1 MHMTMK
7 KKPQILIVD
16 DESYARQAIEMLLL
30 KESYELFFAE
40 DAHEALAQLDDEI
53 PDVILSDVMMPN
65 MDGFELCQRIKR
77 NPKWNHVPIIL
88 VTALD
93 SKQDLARGLEAGA
106 DDFLHKPI
114 NGLELRA
121 RVRSML
127 RIKLRH
133 DELQAALQM
142 RQDLANMIVHDIRSP
157 LSTIL
162 IYCDLL
168 EAEMTGNMETL
179 ETIRSEANRLSSF
192 LTDMLMMA
200 KMEHGRLMLSHSP
213 VDVNEMAT
221 AVRDSYEP
229 MAQLKEIDLELD
241 LPEKSSQ
248 LMLDANLW
256 RRVLDNL
263 LSNALKFS
271 PTGGNV
277 TLKVRYDGKP
287 ATGSNGS
294 TPHLSL
300 QVIDEGPGIAP
311 EHYETIFDKFQIVA
325 TGRRDVKQVGLGLAF
340 CKMVVEAH
348 KGRISVASNKP
359 RGSVFTVEL

>member
-1 MHMTMK
+1 MN

-16 DESYARQAIEMLLL
+16 DESYARQTIEMLLL

-127 RIKLRH
+127 RIKQRH

-168 EAEMTGNMETL
+168 EAELDGHVQTL
-179 ETIRSEANRLSSF
+179 DTIRGEANRLSSF

-200 KMEHGRLMLSHSP
+200 KMEHGRLMLSQSP
-213 VDVNEMAT
+213 VDINEL
-221 AVRDSYEP
+221 AVAVKNSYEP
-229 MAQLKEIDLELD
+229 MASLKEITFHLD
-241 LPEKSSQ
+241 LPDESNKMS
-248 LMLDANLW
+248 LDANLW

-263 LSNALKFS
+263 VSNAVKFS
-271 PTGGNV
+271 PTGGNI
-277 TLKVRYDGKP
+277 TLKVRYADGGP
-287 ATGSNGS
+287 SRNGS
-294 TPHLSL
+294 APHLNL
-300 QVIDEGPGIAP
+300 QVIDEGPGIAV
-311 EHYETIFDKFQIVA
+311 EHYETIFDKFKIVA

-348 KGRISVASNKP
+348 NGRIFVAANKP

>member
-1 MHMTMK
+1 MDR
-7 KKPQILIVD
+7 KPQILIVD
-16 DESYARQAIEMLLL
+16 DEPYARQTIEMLLL

-40 DAHEALAQLDDEI
+40 DAHEALAQLDDEL

-77 NPKWNHVPIIL
+77 NPKWNHIPIIL

-168 EAEMTGNMETL
+168 ESELDGNLQTL
-179 ETIRSEANRLSSF
+179 DTIRSEANRLSSF

-213 VDVNEMAT
+213 VDVNELAA

-229 MAQLKEIDLELD
+229 MARLKEINLQLD
-241 LPEKSSQ
+241 LPEESNMLS
-248 LMLDANLW
+248 LDANLW

-263 LSNALKFS
+263 VSNAVKFS
-271 PTGGNV
+271 PTGGNI
-277 TLKVRYDGKP
+277 TLRVRYNKP
-287 ATGSNGS
+287 SSNNGAV
-294 TPHLSL
+294 PHLNL
-300 QVIDEGPGIAP
+300 QVIDEGPGIAA
-311 EHYETIFDKFQIVA
+311 EHYETIFDKFKIVA

-348 KGRISVASNKP
+348 DGRISVSANQP

>member
-1 MHMTMK
+1 MN

-16 DESYARQAIEMLLL
+16 DESYARQTIEMLLL

-127 RIKLRH
+127 RIKQRH

-168 EAEMTGNMETL
+168 ESELDGNVQTL
-179 ETIRSEANRLSSF
+179 DTIRGEANRLSSF

-200 KMEHGRLMLSHSP
+200 KMEHGRLMLSQSP
-213 VDVNEMAT
+213 VDVNEL
-221 AVRDSYEP
+221 AVAVKNSYEP
-229 MAQLKEIDLELD
+229 MARLKDINFHLD
-241 LPEKSSQ
+241 LPDEGNKLS
-248 LMLDANLW
+248 LDANLW

-263 LSNALKFS
+263 VSNAVKFS
-271 PTGGNV
+271 PTGGNI
-277 TLKVRYDGKP
+277 TLRVRYESSGP
-287 ATGSNGS
+287 SQNGS
-294 TPHLSL
+294 VPHLNL
-300 QVIDEGPGIAP
+300 QVIDEGPGIAA
-311 EHYETIFDKFQIVA
+311 EHYETIFDKFKIVA

-348 KGRISVASNKP
+348 NGRISVTANKP
-359 RGSVFTVEL
+359 RGSIFTVEL

>member
-1 MHMTMK
+1 MNRN
-7 KKPQILIVD
+7 PQILIVD
-16 DESYARQAIEMLLL
+16 DEPYARQAIEMLLM
-30 KESYELFFAE
+30 KESYELLFAE

-53 PDVILSDVMMPN
+53 QDVILSDVMMPN

-77 NPKWNHVPIIL
+77 NPKWSHVPIIL

-93 SKQDLARGLEAGA
+93 SKPDLARGLEAGA

-168 EAEMTGNMETL
+168 ESEMGGNVPTL
-179 ETIRSEANRLSSF
+179 ETIRGEANRLSSF

-200 KMEHGRLMLSHSP
+200 KMEHGRLMLSQSL
-213 VDVNEMAT
+213 VDVNELAT
-221 AVRDSYEP
+221 AVRDSYEQ
-229 MAQLKEIDLELD
+229 MARLKEITIDLD
-241 LPEKSSQ
+241 LPEKSEKLS
-248 LMLDANLW
+248 LDANLW

-263 LSNALKFS
+263 VSNAVKFS
-271 PTGGNV
+271 PTGGNI
-277 TLKVRYDGKP
+277 TLRLRYDGP
-287 ATGSNGS
+287 GVASSNGS
-294 TPHLSL
+294 SPHLNL
-300 QVIDEGPGIAP
+300 QVVDEGPGIAP
-311 EHYETIFDKFQIVA
+311 EHFETIFDKFQIVA

-348 KGRISVASNKP
+348 NGRIFVAANKP

>member
-1 MHMTMK
+1 MN

-16 DESYARQAIEMLLL
+16 DEPYARQAVEMLLM

-77 NPKWNHVPIIL
+77 NPKWTHVPIIL

-168 EAEMTGNMETL
+168 EAELDGHVDTL
-179 ETIRSEANRLSSF
+179 ETIRGEANRLSSF

-200 KMEHGRLMLSHSP
+200 KMEHGRLMLSQSP
-213 VDVNEMAT
+213 VDVNVLAT

-229 MAQLKEIDLELD
+229 MARLKEINLTLEL
-241 LPEKSSQ
+241 PEESRKLS
-248 LMLDANLW
+248 LDANLW

-263 LSNALKFS
+263 VSNAIKFS
-271 PTGGNV
+271 PTGGNI
-277 TLKVRYDGKP
+277 TLRLQYDG
-287 ATGSNGS
+287 AGVTSDNGS
-294 TPHLSL
+294 SPHLKL
-300 QVIDEGPGIAP
+300 QVIDEGPGIAQ
-311 EHYETIFDKFQIVA
+311 EHFETIFDKFKIVA

-348 KGRISVASNKP
+348 NGRIFVAANEP
-359 RGSVFTVEL
+359 RGSIFTVEL

>member
-1 MHMTMK
+1 MNE
-7 KKPQILIVD
+7 KPQILIVD
-16 DESYARQAIEMLLL
+16 DESYARQTIEMLLL

-40 DAHEALAQLDDEI
+40 DAHEALAQLDDEL

-127 RIKLRH
+127 RIKQRH
-133 DELQAALQM
+133 DDLQAALQM

-168 EAEMTGNMETL
+168 ESELDGNVQTL
-179 ETIRSEANRLSSF
+179 DTIRGEANRLSSF

-200 KMEHGRLMLSHSP
+200 KMEHGRLMLSQSP
-213 VDVNEMAT
+213 VDINELSV
-221 AVRDSYEP
+221 AVKNSYEP
-229 MAQLKEIDLELD
+229 MAQLKEINFHLD
-241 LPEKSSQ
+241 LPEESNKLS
-248 LMLDANLW
+248 LDANLW

-263 LSNALKFS
+263 VSNAIKFS
-271 PTGGNV
+271 PTGGNI
-277 TLKVRYDGKP
+277 TLKVRYEDGGP
-287 ATGSNGS
+287 SQNGNV
-294 TPHLSL
+294 PHLNL
-300 QVIDEGPGIAP
+300 QVMDEGPGIAA
-311 EHYETIFDKFQIVA
+311 EHYETIFDKFKIVA

-348 KGRISVASNKP
+348 NGRISVSANKP
-359 RGSVFTVEL
+359 RGSIFTVEL

>member
-1 MHMTMK
+1 MIEMNPK
-7 KKPQILIVD
+7 ILIVD
-16 DESYARQAIEMLLL
+16 DEPYARQAIEMLLM

-162 IYCDLL
+162 IYCDLM
-168 EAEMTGNMETL
+168 EAELDGNVQTL
-179 ETIRSEANRLSSF
+179 DTIRGEANRLSSF

-200 KMEHGRLMLSHSP
+200 KMEHGRLMLSQSQ
-213 VDVNEMAT
+213 VDVNELAT
-221 AVRDSYEP
+221 AVCDSYAP
-229 MAQLKEIDLELD
+229 MARLKEVDLALD
-241 LPEKSSQ
+241 LPDETKKI
-248 LMLDANLW
+248 LLDANLW

-263 LSNALKFS
+263 VSNAVKFS
-271 PTGGNV
+271 PTKGNI
-277 TLKVRYDGKP
+277 TLRVRYDGP
-287 ATGSNGS
+287 GVASSNGS
-294 TPHLSL
+294 SPHLNL

-348 KGRISVASNKP
+348 NGRISVQANKP

>member
-1 MHMTMK
+1 MSMN

-16 DESYARQAIEMLLL
+16 DEPYARQTIEMLLL

-40 DAHEALAQLDDEI
+40 DAHEALAQLDDEL

-77 NPKWNHVPIIL
+77 NPKWTHVPIIL

-133 DELQAALQM
+133 DELQVALQM

-168 EAEMTGNMETL
+168 EPELEGNAVHTL
-179 ETIRSEANRLSSF
+179 ETIRSEANRLSAF

-200 KMEHGRLMLSHSP
+200 KMEHGRLMLTHSL
-213 VDVNEMAT
+213 VDVNELAL
-221 AVRDSYEP
+221 AVRDSYLQ
-229 MAQLKEIDLELD
+229 MASLKEINLQLD
-241 LPEKSSQ
+241 LPEKSSK
-248 LMLDANLW
+248 LLLDANLW

-263 LSNALKFS
+263 MSNAVKFS
-271 PTGGNV
+271 PTGGKI
-277 TLKVRYDGKP
+277 TLKIRYDDSGP
-287 ATGSNGS
+287 SSNGS
-294 TPHLSL
+294 APHLNL
-300 QVIDEGPGIAP
+300 QVIDEGPGIAI
-311 EHYETIFDKFQIVA
+311 EHYETIFDKFKIVA

-348 KGRISVASNKP
+348 NGRIFVTANKP
-359 RGSVFTVEL
+359 RGSIFTVEL

>member
-1 MHMTMK
+1 MNE
-7 KKPQILIVD
+7 KPQILIVD
-16 DESYARQAIEMLLL
+16 DESYARQTIEMLLL

-40 DAHEALAQLDDEI
+40 DAHEALAQLDDEL

-127 RIKLRH
+127 RIKQRH
-133 DELQAALQM
+133 DDLQAALQM

-168 EAEMTGNMETL
+168 ESELDGNIQTL
-179 ETIRSEANRLSSF
+179 DIIRSEANRLSSF

-200 KMEHGRLMLSHSP
+200 KMEHGRLMLSQSP
-213 VDVNEMAT
+213 VDINELSV
-221 AVRDSYEP
+221 AVKNSYEP
-229 MAQLKEIDLELD
+229 MAQLKEINFHLD
-241 LPEKSSQ
+241 LPEESNKLS
-248 LMLDANLW
+248 LDANLW

-263 LSNALKFS
+263 VSNAIKFS
-271 PTGGNV
+271 PTGGNI
-277 TLKVRYDGKP
+277 TLKVRYEDGGP
-287 ATGSNGS
+287 SQNGNV
-294 TPHLSL
+294 PHLNL
-300 QVIDEGPGIAP
+300 QVMDEGPGIAA
-311 EHYETIFDKFQIVA
+311 EHYETIFDKFKIVA

-348 KGRISVASNKP
+348 HGRISVSANKP
-359 RGSVFTVEL
+359 RGSIFTVEL

>member
-1 MHMTMK
+1 MNE
-7 KKPQILIVD
+7 KPQILIVD
-16 DESYARQAIEMLLL
+16 DESYARQTIEMLLL

-40 DAHEALAQLDDEI
+40 DAHEALAQLDDEL

-127 RIKLRH
+127 RIKQRH
-133 DELQAALQM
+133 DDLQAALQM

-168 EAEMTGNMETL
+168 ESELDGNIQTL
-179 ETIRSEANRLSSF
+179 DIIRSEANRLSSF

-200 KMEHGRLMLSHSP
+200 KMEHGRLMLSQSP
-213 VDVNEMAT
+213 VDINELSV
-221 AVRDSYEP
+221 AVKNSYEP
-229 MAQLKEIDLELD
+229 MAQLKEINFHLD
-241 LPEKSSQ
+241 LPEESNKLS
-248 LMLDANLW
+248 LDANLW

-263 LSNALKFS
+263 VSNAIKFS
-271 PTGGNV
+271 PTGGNI
-277 TLKVRYDGKP
+277 TLKVRYEDGGP
-287 ATGSNGS
+287 SQNGNV
-294 TPHLSL
+294 PHLNL
-300 QVIDEGPGIAP
+300 QVMDEGPGIAA
-311 EHYETIFDKFQIVA
+311 EHYETIFDKFKIVA

-348 KGRISVASNKP
+348 NGRISVSANKP
-359 RGSVFTVEL
+359 RGSIFTVEL

>member
-1 MHMTMK
+1 MN

-16 DESYARQAIEMLLL
+16 DEPYARQTIEMLLL

-168 EAEMTGNMETL
+168 EGELGGHVPTL
-179 ETIRSEANRLSSF
+179 ETIRGEANRLSSF

-200 KMEHGRLMLSHSP
+200 KMEHGRLMLSQSP

-221 AVRDSYEP
+221 AVRDSYAP
-229 MAQLKEIDLELD
+229 MAKLKDIDLNLD
-241 LPEKSSQ
+241 LPEQGTQ

-263 LSNALKFS
+263 LSNAVKFS
-271 PTGGNV
+271 PTGGRV
-277 TLKVRYDGKP
+277 TLRVRYESGSTS
-287 ATGSNGS
+287 ASNGNK
-294 TPHLSL
+294 PHLNL

-311 EHYETIFDKFQIVA
+311 EHYETVFDKFQIVA
-325 TGRRDVKQVGLGLAF
+325 SGRRDVKQVGLGLAF

-348 KGRISVASNKP
+348 NGRISVASNSP

>member
-1 MHMTMK
+1 MSMNR
-7 KKPQILIVD
+7 KPQILIVD
-16 DESYARQAIEMLLL
+16 DEPYARQTIEMLLL

-168 EAEMTGNMETL
+168 DAELGGGVETL
-179 ETIRSEANRLSSF
+179 ETIRGEANRLSSF

-200 KMEHGRLMLSHSP
+200 KMEHGRLMLNHSP

-221 AVRDSYEP
+221 AVRDSYRP
-229 MAQLKEIDLELD
+229 MAQLKEIDLALD
-241 LPEKSSQ
+241 LPEQTNQ

-271 PTGGNV
+271 PTGGIV
-277 TLKVRYDGKP
+277 TLKVRYENNLN
-287 ATGSNGS
+287 TGNNGS
-294 TPHLSL
+294 TPHLNL

-311 EHYETIFDKFQIVA
+311 EHYETVFDKFQIVA

-348 KGRISVASNKP
+348 NGRISVASNQP
-359 RGSVFTVEL
+359 RGSIFKVEL

>member
-1 MHMTMK
+1 MNMN

-16 DESYARQAIEMLLL
+16 DEPYARQTIEMLLL

-168 EAEMTGNMETL
+168 EAELGGHVPTL
-179 ETIRSEANRLSSF
+179 ETIRGEANRLSSF

-213 VDVNEMAT
+213 VDVNELAT
-221 AVRDSYEP
+221 DVCDSYEP
-229 MAQLKEIDLELD
+229 MARLKDIKLRLD
-241 LPEKSSQ
+241 LPEESNKLS
-248 LMLDANLW
+248 LDANLW

-263 LSNALKFS
+263 LSNAVKFS
-271 PTGGNV
+271 PTGGHI
-277 TLKVRYDGKP
+277 TMKIRYEGG
-287 ATGSNGS
+287 GSNGS
-294 TPHLSL
+294 VSHLFL
-300 QVIDEGPGIAP
+300 QVIDEGPGIAT
-311 EHYETIFDKFQIVA
+311 EYFETIFDKFQIVA

-340 CKMVVEAH
+340 CKMVIEAH
-348 KGRISVASNKP
+348 NGRISVSANQP
-359 RGSVFTVEL
+359 RGSIFTVEL

>member
-1 MHMTMK
+1 MN

-16 DESYARQAIEMLLL
+16 DESYARQTIEMLLL

-127 RIKLRH
+127 RIKMRH

-168 EAEMTGNMETL
+168 ESELDGNVQTL
-179 ETIRSEANRLSSF
+179 DTIRGEANRLSSF

-200 KMEHGRLMLSHSP
+200 KMEHGRLMLSQSP
-213 VDVNEMAT
+213 VDVNEL
-221 AVRDSYEP
+221 AVAVKNSYEP
-229 MAQLKEIDLELD
+229 IARLKEISFLLD
-241 LPEKSSQ
+241 LPDKSNK
-248 LMLDANLW
+248 LLLDANLW

-263 LSNALKFS
+263 VSNAVKFS
-271 PTGGNV
+271 PTGGNI
-277 TLKVRYDGKP
+277 TLKVRYDDSGL
-287 ATGSNGS
+287 SRNGS
-294 TPHLSL
+294 VPHLNL
-300 QVIDEGPGIAP
+300 QVIDEGPGIAA
-311 EHYETIFDKFQIVA
+311 EHYETIFDKFKIVA

-348 KGRISVASNKP
+348 NGRISVCANEP
-359 RGSVFTVEL
+359 RGSIFTVEL

>member
-1 MHMTMK
+1 MN

-16 DESYARQAIEMLLL
+16 DEPYARQTIEMLLL

-168 EAEMTGNMETL
+168 EGELGGHVPTL
-179 ETIRSEANRLSSF
+179 ETIRGEANRLSSF

-221 AVRDSYEP
+221 AVRDSYAP
-229 MAQLKEIDLELD
+229 MAKLKDINLDLD
-241 LPEKSSQ
+241 LPEQ
-248 LMLDANLW
+248 GTQMMLDANLW

-271 PTGGNV
+271 PTGGRV
-277 TLKVRYDGKP
+277 TLRVRYEPGQS
-287 ATGSNGS
+287 TVSNGNR
-294 TPHLSL
+294 PHLHL

-311 EHYETIFDKFQIVA
+311 EHHETIFDKFQIVA
-325 TGRRDVKQVGLGLAF
+325 SGRRDVKQVGLGLAF

-348 KGRISVASNKP
+348 NGRIFVVSNSP

>member
-1 MHMTMK
+1 MNE
-7 KKPQILIVD
+7 KPQILIVD
-16 DESYARQAIEMLLL
+16 DESYARQTIEMLLL

-40 DAHEALAQLDDEI
+40 DAHEALAQLDDEV

-127 RIKLRH
+127 RIKQRH

-168 EAEMTGNMETL
+168 EPELDGNVQTL
-179 ETIRSEANRLSSF
+179 DTIRGEDNRLSSF

-200 KMEHGRLMLSHSP
+200 KMEHGRLMLSQSP
-213 VDVNEMAT
+213 VDINELAMA
-221 AVRDSYEP
+221 VKNSYEP
-229 MAQLKEIDLELD
+229 MARLKDINFHLD
-241 LPEKSSQ
+241 LPDESNKLS
-248 LMLDANLW
+248 LDANLW

-263 LSNALKFS
+263 VSNAVKFS
-271 PTGGNV
+271 PTGGNI
-277 TLKVRYDGKP
+277 TLKVRYDDAGP
-287 ATGSNGS
+287 SRNGNV
-294 TPHLSL
+294 PHLNL
-300 QVIDEGPGIAP
+300 QVIDEGPGIAA
-311 EHYETIFDKFQIVA
+311 EHYETIFDKFKIVA

-348 KGRISVASNKP
+348 NGRISVSANKP
-359 RGSVFTVEL
+359 RGSIFTVEL

>member
-1 MHMTMK
+1 MN

-16 DESYARQAIEMLLL
+16 DESYARQTIEMLLL

-168 EAEMTGNMETL
+168 ESELDGNVQTL
-179 ETIRSEANRLSSF
+179 DTIRSEANRLSAF

-200 KMEHGRLMLSHSP
+200 KMEHGRLMLSQSP
-213 VDVNEMAT
+213 VDINEL
-221 AVRDSYEP
+221 AVAVKNSYEP
-229 MAQLKEIDLELD
+229 MARLKEINFQLD
-241 LPEKSSQ
+241 LPEESNKLS
-248 LMLDANLW
+248 LDANLW

-263 LSNALKFS
+263 VSNALKFS
-271 PTGGNV
+271 PTGGNI
-277 TLKVRYDGKP
+277 TLKVRYDDSGP
-287 ATGSNGS
+287 SQNGS
-294 TPHLSL
+294 VPHLNL
-300 QVIDEGPGIAP
+300 QVIDEGPGIAT
-311 EHYETIFDKFQIVA
+311 EHYETIFDKFKIVA

-348 KGRISVASNKP
+348 NGRISVSANKP
-359 RGSVFTVEL
+359 RGSIFTVEL

>member
-1 MHMTMK
+1 MN
-7 KKPQILIVD
+7 KKPQILVVD
-16 DESYARQAIEMLLL
+16 DEPYARQTIEMLLL

-40 DAHEALAQLDDEI
+40 DAHEALAQLDDEV

-77 NPKWNHVPIIL
+77 NPKWSHVPIIL

-168 EAEMTGNMETL
+168 EAELDSNSNVQTL
-179 ETIRSEANRLSSF
+179 ETIRGEANRLSSF

-221 AVRDSYEP
+221 AVRNSYEP
-229 MAQLKEIDLELD
+229 MARLKEIDLELD
-241 LPEKSSQ
+241 LPETSNQ

-263 LSNALKFS
+263 LSNAVKFS
-271 PTGGNV
+271 PTGGNI
-277 TLKVRYDGKP
+277 TLKVRYDGSQS
-287 ATGSNGS
+287 AGSNGN
-294 TPHLSL
+294 TPHMNL
-300 QVIDEGPGIAP
+300 QVIDEGPGIDPA
-311 EHYETIFDKFQIVA
+311 HYETIFDKFQIVA

-348 KGRISVASNKP
+348 NGRISVTSNKP

>member
-1 MHMTMK
+1 MN

-16 DESYARQAIEMLLL
+16 DEPYARQTIEMLLL

-77 NPKWNHVPIIL
+77 NPKWSHVPIIL

-133 DELQAALQM
+133 DDLQAALQM

-168 EAEMTGNMETL
+168 EAEMGGNVQTL
-179 ETIRSEANRLSSF
+179 ETIRGEANRLSSF

-200 KMEHGRLMLSHSP
+200 KMEHGRLMLSQSP
-213 VDVNEMAT
+213 VDVNELAIS
-221 AVRDSYEP
+221 VRDSYEP
-229 MAQLKEIDLELD
+229 MARLKEINLQLD
-241 LPEKSSQ
+241 LPDESNRM
-248 LMLDANLW
+248 LLDANLW

-263 LSNALKFS
+263 VSNAVKFS
-271 PTGGNV
+271 PTGGNI
-277 TLKVRYDGKP
+277 TLRVRYL
-287 ATGSNGS
+287 SNGVS
-294 TPHLSL
+294 NNGGAPHLNL
-300 QVIDEGPGIAP
+300 QVIDEGPGIAE
-311 EHYETIFDKFQIVA
+311 EHYETIFDKFKIVA

-348 KGRISVASNKP
+348 NGRISVGANEP
-359 RGSVFTVEL
+359 RGSIFTVEV

>member
-1 MHMTMK
+1 MNE
-7 KKPQILIVD
+7 KPQILIVD
-16 DESYARQAIEMLLL
+16 DESYARQTIEMLLL

-40 DAHEALAQLDDEI
+40 DAHEALAQLDDEV

-127 RIKLRH
+127 RIKQRH
-133 DELQAALQM
+133 DELQVALQM

-168 EAEMTGNMETL
+168 EAELDGHVQTL
-179 ETIRSEANRLSSF
+179 DTIRSEANRLSSF

-200 KMEHGRLMLSHSP
+200 KMEHGRLMLSQSP
-213 VDVNEMAT
+213 VDINEL
-221 AVRDSYEP
+221 AVAVKNSYEP
-229 MAQLKEIDLELD
+229 MASLKEIRFHLD
-241 LPEKSSQ
+241 LPDESNKMS
-248 LMLDANLW
+248 LDANLW

-263 LSNALKFS
+263 VSNAVKFS
-271 PTGGNV
+271 PTGGNI
-277 TLKVRYDGKP
+277 TLKVRYDDSSP
-287 ATGSNGS
+287 SSNGS
-294 TPHLSL
+294 VPHLNL
-300 QVIDEGPGIAP
+300 QVIDEGPGIAA
-311 EHYETIFDKFQIVA
+311 EHYETIFDKFKIVA

-348 KGRISVASNKP
+348 NGRISVSANEP

>member
-1 MHMTMK
+1 MD

-16 DESYARQAIEMLLL
+16 DEPYARQAIEMLLM

-168 EAEMTGNMETL
+168 EAELDGNVQTL
-179 ETIRSEANRLSSF
+179 ETIRGEANRLSSF

-200 KMEHGRLMLSHSP
+200 KMEHGRLMLSQSP
-213 VDVNEMAT
+213 VDINELAM
-221 AVRDSYEP
+221 AVRDSYQP
-229 MAQLKEIDLELD
+229 MARLKEIDLDLD
-241 LPEKSSQ
+241 LPEESSK
-248 LMLDANLW
+248 LSLDANLW

-263 LSNALKFS
+263 VSNAVKFS
-271 PTGGNV
+271 PTGGKI
-277 TLKVRYDGKP
+277 TLRVRYDGP
-287 ATGSNGS
+287 GPSGSNGS
-294 TPHLSL
+294 SPHLNL
-300 QVIDEGPGIAP
+300 QVIDEGPGIAA
-311 EHYETIFDKFQIVA
+311 EHFETIFDKFKIVA

-348 KGRISVASNKP
+348 NGRISVAANEP
-359 RGSVFTVEL
+359 RGSIFTVEV

>member
-1 MHMTMK
+1 MN

-16 DESYARQAIEMLLL
+16 DEPYARQTIEMLLL

-40 DAHEALAQLDDEI
+40 DAHEALAQLDDEV

-77 NPKWNHVPIIL
+77 NPKWSHVPIIL

-168 EAEMTGNMETL
+168 EAELDGNGNVQTL
-179 ETIRSEANRLSSF
+179 ETIRGEANRLSSF

-221 AVRDSYEP
+221 AVRNSYEP
-229 MAQLKEIDLELD
+229 MARLKEIDLELD
-241 LPEKSSQ
+241 LPESSNQ

-263 LSNALKFS
+263 LSNAVKFS
-271 PTGGNV
+271 PTGGNI
-277 TLKVRYDGKP
+277 TLKVRYDGSQS
-287 ATGSNGS
+287 AGRNGN
-294 TPHLSL
+294 TPHMNL
-300 QVIDEGPGIAP
+300 QVIDEGPGIDPA
-311 EHYETIFDKFQIVA
+311 HYETIFDKFQIVA

-348 KGRISVASNKP
+348 NGRISVTSNKP

>member
-1 MHMTMK
+1 MAMN

-16 DESYARQAIEMLLL
+16 DEPYARQTIEMLLL

-40 DAHEALAQLDDEI
+40 DAHEALAQLDDEL

-168 EAEMTGNMETL
+168 EPELAGSSVKTL
-179 ETIRSEANRLSSF
+179 ETIRSEANRLSAF

-213 VDVNEMAT
+213 VDVNELAT
-221 AVRDSYEP
+221 AVCDSYAQ
-229 MAQLKEIDLELD
+229 MASLKEIDLLLD
-241 LPEKSSQ
+241 MPKESNKL
-248 LMLDANLW
+248 LLDANLW

-263 LSNALKFS
+263 ISNAVKFS
-271 PTGGNV
+271 PTGGKI
-277 TLKVRYDGKP
+277 TLKVRYDNS
-287 ATGSNGS
+287 SNGS
-294 TPHLSL
+294 VPHLNL
-300 QVIDEGPGIAP
+300 QVIDEGPGIAI
-311 EHYETIFDKFQIVA
+311 EHYETIFDKFKIVA

-348 KGRISVASNKP
+348 NGRISVSANEP
-359 RGSVFTVEL
+359 RGSIFTVEL

>member
-1 MHMTMK
+1 MN

-16 DESYARQAIEMLLL
+16 DESYARQTIEMLLL

-127 RIKLRH
+127 RIKQRH

-168 EAEMTGNMETL
+168 EAELDGHVQTL
-179 ETIRSEANRLSSF
+179 DTIRSEANRLSSF

-200 KMEHGRLMLSHSP
+200 KMEHGRLMLSQSP
-213 VDVNEMAT
+213 VDINEL
-221 AVRDSYEP
+221 AVAVKNSYEP
-229 MAQLKEIDLELD
+229 MASLKDISFHMD
-241 LPEKSSQ
+241 LPEKSNKMS
-248 LMLDANLW
+248 LDANLW

-263 LSNALKFS
+263 VSNAVKFS
-271 PTGGNV
+271 PTGGNI
-277 TLKVRYDGKP
+277 TLKVRYADG
-287 ATGSNGS
+287 GLNQNGS
-294 TPHLSL
+294 VPHLNL
-300 QVIDEGPGIAP
+300 QVMDEGPGIAV
-311 EHYETIFDKFQIVA
+311 EYYETIFDKFKIVA

-348 KGRISVASNKP
+348 NGRISVAANEP

>member
-1 MHMTMK
+1 MD

-16 DESYARQAIEMLLL
+16 DESYARQTIEMLLL

-40 DAHEALAQLDDEI
+40 DAHEALAQLDDEV

-127 RIKLRH
+127 RIKQRH

-168 EAEMTGNMETL
+168 EGELDGHVQTL
-179 ETIRSEANRLSSF
+179 DTIRSEANRLSSF

-200 KMEHGRLMLSHSP
+200 KMEHGRLMLSQSP
-213 VDVNEMAT
+213 VDINEL
-221 AVRDSYEP
+221 AVAVKNSYEP
-229 MAQLKEIDLELD
+229 MASLKEISFHLD
-241 LPEKSSQ
+241 LPDESNKIS
-248 LMLDANLW
+248 LDANLW

-263 LSNALKFS
+263 VSNAVKFS
-271 PTGGNV
+271 PTGGNI
-277 TLKVRYDGKP
+277 TLKVRYDEG
-287 ATGSNGS
+287 GLSRNGN
-294 TPHLSL
+294 TPHLNL
-300 QVIDEGPGIAP
+300 QVVDEGPGIAT
-311 EHYETIFDKFQIVA
+311 EHYETIFDKFKIVA

-348 KGRISVASNKP
+348 NGRISVSANKP
-359 RGSVFTVEL
+359 RGSIFTVEL

>member
-1 MHMTMK
+1 MN

-16 DESYARQAIEMLLL
+16 DEPYARQTIEMLLL
-30 KESYELFFAE
+30 KESYELLFAE

-65 MDGFELCQRIKR
+65 MDGFELCRRIKR

-168 EAEMTGNMETL
+168 ESELEGHVQTL
-179 ETIRSEANRLSSF
+179 HTIRSEANRLSSF

-200 KMEHGRLMLSHSP
+200 KMEHGRLMLTQSA
-213 VDVNEMAT
+213 VDVNQLAT

-229 MAQLKEIDLELD
+229 MARLKEINLKLD
-241 LPEKSSQ
+241 LPEEGNRLS
-248 LMLDANLW
+248 LDANLW

-263 LSNALKFS
+263 VSNAVKFS
-271 PTGGNV
+271 PMGGNV
-277 TLKVRYDGKP
+277 TLKVRYENNG
-287 ATGSNGS
+287 TGSNGA
-294 TPHLSL
+294 TPHLNL
-300 QVIDEGPGIAP
+300 QVIDEGPGIAK
-311 EHYETIFDKFQIVA
+311 EHRETIFDKYQIVA
-325 TGRRDVKQVGLGLAF
+325 SGRRDVKQVGLGLAF

-348 KGRISVASNKP
+348 SGRISVSANKP
-359 RGSVFTVEL
+359 RGSIFTVEV